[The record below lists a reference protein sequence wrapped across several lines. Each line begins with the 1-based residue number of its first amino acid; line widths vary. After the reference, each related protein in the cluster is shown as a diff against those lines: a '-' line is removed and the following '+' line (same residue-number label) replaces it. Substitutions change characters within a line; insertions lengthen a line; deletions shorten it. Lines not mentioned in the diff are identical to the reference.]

1 MNCRCGGIYFNDE
14 GMNVCE
20 KCGLFSYDLVNSY
33 EDNMML
39 FNQYQQLY

>member
-1 MNCRCGGIYFNDE
+1 MNCKCGGYILDDD

-33 EDNMML
+33 DDNMML
-39 FNQYQQLY
+39 FNQSKQLY